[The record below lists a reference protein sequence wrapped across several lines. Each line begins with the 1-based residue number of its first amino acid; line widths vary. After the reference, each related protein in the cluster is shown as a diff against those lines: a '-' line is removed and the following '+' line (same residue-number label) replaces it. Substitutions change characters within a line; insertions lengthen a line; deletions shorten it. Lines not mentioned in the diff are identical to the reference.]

1 MGDLF
6 LNINGAT
13 IHKVS
18 LRLFLINNQIK
29 KNIKNMKKHLKIGY
43 LQQHN
48 IADTKTNILRLA
60 AGIKDLAN
68 RGAELVDRK
77 SVV

>member
-1 MGDLF
+1 
-6 LNINGAT
+6 
-13 IHKVS
+13 
-18 LRLFLINNQIK
+18 
-29 KNIKNMKKHLKIGY
+29 MKKHLKIGY

-68 RGAELVDRK
+68 RGAELVVLQELPLLLPSGRCRQLRPC
-77 SVV
+77 